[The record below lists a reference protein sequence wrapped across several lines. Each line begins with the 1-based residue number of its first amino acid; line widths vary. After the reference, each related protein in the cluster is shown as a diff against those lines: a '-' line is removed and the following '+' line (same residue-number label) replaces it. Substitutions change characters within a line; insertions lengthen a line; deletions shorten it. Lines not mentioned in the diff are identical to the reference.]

1 MKISIFVLPAL
12 AFGATFGRYSN
23 QQLDND
29 FLEAELQQ
37 ISDMIDLEDYG
48 ATFDE
53 IAEQEEL
60 SRSSRDLIGWNRN
73 VNHGFEREQRMK
85 SNRPASSQLDFI
97 LSTGNY
103 SVEEIIQ
110 AMNRIKARQE
120 KIRRMKMI
128 RKLGY

>member
-1 MKISIFVLPAL
+1 MFVLPTL

-23 QQLDND
+23 QQFDND

-48 ATFDE
+48 TTFDA

-73 VNHGFEREQRMK
+73 VNHGFQIRNQIK
-85 SNRPASSQLDFI
+85 PASKQLDFI
-97 LSTGNY
+97 LSTGDY
-103 SVEEIIQ
+103 SVEEIMQ

-120 KIRRMKMI
+120 RIRRMKMI